1 MSVRLVLMIMAV
13 ITIAEIAFYLALP
26 KLLSLR
32 GVEVLRRSLMGM
44 TMVFETPDEDGTP
57 VRLLNVDGTFQS
69 ASYISDELW
78 SELVCAY
85 HRTMVDVID
94 EMGDART
101 VLVIGGGGYSLPK
114 FLVTHTKRMRICV
127 VEIDPEITDI
137 ARERFFLD
145 RAESLAGE
153 RLELVCADGWK
164 WLRKEER
171 TFDVIINDAF
181 KGSRPMGYLDTA
193 EGARLVASHLTDRG
207 VYLANIRCPLEGRR
221 ARVLEKT
228 RAAFAAEFEDVRVIA
243 EYGEAPR
250 SLGNNVLV
258 ATNRA
263 LSDGGE
269 RVSADRA

>member
-1 MSVRLVLMIMAV
+1 MALSDVCDVTTAKLIKREVSDGV
-13 ITIAEIAFYLALP
+13 IAPGYTDGALEILKA
-26 KLLSLR
+26 KR
-32 GVEVLRRSLMGM
+32 N
-44 TMVFETPDEDGTP
+44 GTY
-57 VRLLNVDGTFQS
+57 N
-69 ASYISDELW
+69 
-78 SELVCAY
+78 
-85 HRTMVDVID
+85 
-94 EMGDART
+94 
-101 VLVIGGGGYSLPK
+101 
-114 FLVTHTKRMRICV
+114 V

-145 RAESLAGE
+145 RAESLAEG

-164 WLRKEER
+164 WLREEGR
-171 TFDVIINDAF
+171 AFDVIVNDAF

-228 RAAFAAEFEDVRVIA
+228 RAAFAAEFENVRVIA

-263 LSDGGE
+263 LSDGGG
-269 RVSADRA
+269 RITADRA